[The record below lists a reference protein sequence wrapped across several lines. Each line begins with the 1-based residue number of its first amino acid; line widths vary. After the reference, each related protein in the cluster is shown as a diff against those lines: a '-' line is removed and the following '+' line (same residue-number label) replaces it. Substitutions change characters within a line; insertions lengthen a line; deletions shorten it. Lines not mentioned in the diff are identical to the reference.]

1 MDTVWLVLRF
11 VLSLA
16 VVLGLIWGLARV
28 KKRISPT
35 NSGTI
40 QVLSKIPVSRK
51 GSLLLVE
58 VGGKKLMIGATDSNI
73 SLLSVIDMPP
83 ETLEIKEE
91 RRPVQLDSLMVEL
104 MDSPDSAGFDLD
116 LLDKET
122 VTSLKHSQSLKHT
135 QSLKHSQSESKL
147 AGSVL
152 SRDTWRALTETLR
165 EKTVRS

>member
-73 SLLSVIDMPP
+73 SLLSVIEMPP
-83 ETLEIKEE
+83 ETQEVKEQ
-91 RRPVQLDSLMVEL
+91 RRPVQLDSFMDVNSFMDEL

-122 VTSLKHSQSLKHT
+122 VTSLKHEQST
-135 QSLKHSQSESKL
+135 SKL

>member
-83 ETLEIKEE
+83 ETPEIKEE

-122 VTSLKHSQSLKHT
+122 VTALKQSHSLKHSQSD
-135 QSLKHSQSESKL
+135 SKL

>member
-1 MDTVWLVLRF
+1 MDTLWLVLRF
-11 VLSLA
+11 VVSLA

-58 VGGKKLMIGATDSNI
+58 VGGKKMMIGATDNNI
-73 SLLSVIDMPP
+73 SLLGVIDMPP
-83 ETLEIKEE
+83 ETHEIKEE
-91 RRPVQLDSLMVEL
+91 RRPVQLDSFMVEL
-104 MDSPDSAGFDLD
+104 MDSPQSVGFDPA
-116 LLDKET
+116 LLDKDT
-122 VTSLKHSQSLKHT
+122 VTSLKHT
-135 QSLKHSQSESKL
+135 QSDSKL

-165 EKTVRS
+165 EKTIRS

>member
-122 VTSLKHSQSLKHT
+122 VTSLKHAPSLKHE
-135 QSLKHSQSESKL
+135 QSTSKL